1 MSETQSSARNAQ
13 TARDINTLG
22 AFCGRR
28 DLPALTRSAVRQAC
42 GADRVD
48 VMVLFGGSIL
58 AGGDLLADAIR
69 QGIARRYVIVGGAG
83 HTTGALRRRLHAEC
97 PDIETEGLPEA
108 ELFQRYLAAAHGCR
122 ADLLETCST
131 NCGNNI
137 TLLLGLLEQEQVP
150 FTSILLCQDAAMQ
163 LRMDAG
169 MRLHCPGGVRILNYA
184 AYRAEVVWD
193 GRALAYARPIH
204 GMWPMERYVELLLG
218 EIPRLTDDAGGYGP
232 RGKGFIAHVDVPAP
246 VQAAYARLRQTFGM
260 ATRAADPQFATR

>member
-1 MSETQSSARNAQ
+1 
-13 TARDINTLG
+13 
-22 AFCGRR
+22 
-28 DLPALTRSAVRQAC
+28 
-42 GADRVD
+42 
-48 VMVLFGGSIL
+48 
-58 AGGDLLADAIR
+58 
-69 QGIARRYVIVGGAG
+69 
-83 HTTGALRRRLHAEC
+83 
-97 PDIETEGLPEA
+97 
-108 ELFQRYLAAAHGCR
+108 
-122 ADLLETCST
+122 
-131 NCGNNI
+131 
-137 TLLLGLLEQEQVP
+137 
-150 FTSILLCQDAAMQ
+150 MQ